1 MQKALQRHFFQL
13 KFRIAFLESQGK
25 SFEDLFSRI
34 MGHAFAGDFQAVR
47 PYGNKGDLKC
57 DGYRVSDK
65 TVFQCY
71 ASKTTKLDKL
81 QAKVNEDFN
90 GAVAHWGP
98 RMERWTFVHN
108 DDDGLPA
115 DVIQQLID
123 LGQANLS
130 LSLDQMSYPEIFDIT
145 MSLAPPLLEDLFGP
159 ALTQRT
165 LAQLDFEALR
175 PVVMLIQRIDPDE
188 NPSLAAPSASKL
200 KANELS
206 DDAAELLRQGRR
218 RERLV
223 EDFFNQFPNPDFSEE
238 IAQGFRDC
246 YQELKQRGHSAD
258 HIFMKLQHFAGGMSG
273 TPQHQAAV
281 LAVMSYF
288 FERCDIFEDYVKE
301 EADT

>member
-1 MQKALQRHFFQL
+1 MDALQKHLFQL

-25 SFEDLFSRI
+25 AFEDLFSRI

-57 DGYRVSDK
+57 DGYRGSDK

-71 ASKTTKLDKL
+71 APKTTKLDKL
-81 QAKVNEDFN
+81 QAKVDEDFN

-98 RMERWTFVHN
+98 RMERWSFVHN

-123 LGQANLS
+123 LGQANQSVS
-130 LSLDQMSYPEIFDIT
+130 LGQMSYPEIFDVT
-145 MSLAPPLLEDLFGP
+145 MSLAAPHLEDLFGP
-159 ALTQRT
+159 APTQRT

-200 KANELS
+200 KANDLS

-223 EDFFNQFPNPDFSEE
+223 EDFFNQFPNPDFGEE
-238 IAQGFRDC
+238 IAQGFRDR
-246 YQELKQRGHSAD
+246 YHELKQQGHSAD
-258 HIFMKLQHFAGGMSG
+258 HIFMELQHFAGGMSG

-288 FERCDIFEDYVKE
+288 FERCDIFEDYVE
-301 EADT
+301 AEADT

>member
-223 EDFFNQFPNPDFSEE
+223 EDFFNQFPNPDFGEE
-238 IAQGFRDC
+238 IAQGFRDEGFLMRVPTLHC
-246 YQELKQRGHSAD
+246 VQAHEGPALENLPRTKARGSW
-258 HIFMKLQHFAGGMSG
+258 
-273 TPQHQAAV
+273 
-281 LAVMSYF
+281 
-288 FERCDIFEDYVKE
+288 
-301 EADT
+301 